1 MIKPIS
7 PNLEKIMVPIC
18 TDHFARLV
26 GGHPCQQCPSRA
38 ESEAEVMEVAEQ
50 FQNGQTTA
58 MAGLLAEVRSIR
70 RAQTDL
76 HLIVTT
82 HIDEARKVQHVV
94 IGVDGENGL
103 RSRIRVVEGELNSLK
118 KFVWVGIGIATLAG
132 MVLPSIL
139 HVAR

>member
-1 MIKPIS
+1 
-7 PNLEKIMVPIC
+7 
-18 TDHFARLV
+18 
-26 GGHPCQQCPSRA
+26 
-38 ESEAEVMEVAEQ
+38 MEVAEQ

-103 RSRIRVVEGELNSLK
+103 RSRIRAVEGELNSLK